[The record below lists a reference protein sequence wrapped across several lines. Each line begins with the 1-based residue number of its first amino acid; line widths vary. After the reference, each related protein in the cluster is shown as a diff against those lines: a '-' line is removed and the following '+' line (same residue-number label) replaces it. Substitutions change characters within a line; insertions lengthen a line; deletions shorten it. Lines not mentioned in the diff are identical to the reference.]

1 MYGTDSTLYQ
11 YYEMTLVLLR
21 KEQNRHDD
29 SMRLM
34 KSDAIEK
41 AIFIYNILT
50 LPYQTFFNIQCTH
63 IQTQHE

>member
-1 MYGTDSTLYQ
+1 
-11 YYEMTLVLLR
+11 MTLVLLR